1 MKHSLTIL
9 VLPVLLSM
17 IGCTGVAR
25 KASVSPQPGNSA
37 QQSICE
43 VHHVAMQTKTV
54 PIYYGLPF
62 LFDYDLKMMEAARIS
77 FPHALDSI
85 EGGCDVSDEN
95 PTSAE
100 VYWCPVCRAEKEKWK
115 ERNPIKK

>member
-1 MKHSLTIL
+1 MRHYLTIL
-9 VLPVLLSM
+9 VLPALLSM
-17 IGCTGVAR
+17 IGCAGAAR
-25 KASVSPQPGNSA
+25 KSGVSPQPA
-37 QQSICE
+37 DTTPPSICE
-43 VHHVAMQTKTV
+43 VHHVAMQTKSV

-62 LFDYDLKMMEAARIS
+62 LLDYDLEMMKAARIS
-77 FPHALDSI
+77 FPHALDYI